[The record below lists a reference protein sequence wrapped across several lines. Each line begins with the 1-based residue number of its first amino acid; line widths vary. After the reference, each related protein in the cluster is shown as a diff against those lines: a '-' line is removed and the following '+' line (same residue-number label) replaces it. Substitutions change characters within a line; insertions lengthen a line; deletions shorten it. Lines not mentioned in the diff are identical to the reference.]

1 MASLFLYRQKT
12 AVDSKQCIYDVS
24 FVKSGVPQGIV
35 LGPFLFLIL
44 IESLTTGDLMG
55 GILRFADVT
64 RVTNYIKTEK
74 FMESLQTDLGKIYQ
88 LQQHEFQLCYV

>member
-1 MASLFLYRQKT
+1 MASLFLYRQKA

-64 RVTNYIKTEK
+64 KCDKLYKDREIH
-74 FMESLQTDLGKIYQ
+74 GKSSN
-88 LQQHEFQLCYV
+88 